1 MGENDHNP
9 PEINK
14 YRKIN
19 PQENLCQDI
28 YICSYNVRSLK
39 DESRM
44 IELESALKT
53 VKWDV
58 IGMSEIRREGYGI
71 EERDWCIFCYFGQTK
86 GHRGVGFLVKKAH
99 KNNIQKFTGF
109 SDRVALLNITI
120 YKTELSIIQVY
131 SPTESSSEE
140 NLEIFYSDVRK
151 AKESAGKNITIMGDF
166 NAKIGIPKVPIEPI
180 IGPYGLG
187 TSNERGERLTEFCLE
202 EELVVLNTLYKKKLS
217 QRWTWVSPN
226 NKTKNEIDY
235 LLTNKRDYFI
245 NFEVLRKITF
255 PSDHRLIRGT
265 LRIKSH
271 KKCRKKFSQTNS
283 LLNTEKEQQRF
294 LEMLEK
300 TLEGKAYINMSTQC
314 LYDHIETSIIESL
327 KQARTNQKLKKCF
340 KLSKETK
347 ELIRKR
353 HTLQLNN
360 NKSKEEKIEL
370 KSLYKTIT
378 KNIHKEYENYKLD
391 IYESWLQKTG
401 SIKSANKSL
410 RQCKMWIPKLSTSE
424 GSSENR
430 KDLVLLATNFYRKLY
445 KKRPSEDLSM
455 DRVSKELNV
464 ETEVKEF
471 SLMEI
476 VCGIRNLNNRKSPGP
491 DSIINEALKIGE
503 KIISGLITI
512 LFNRILK
519 ERKVP
524 EQWTVSEI
532 ILIYKK
538 GDPSDVSNYRPI
550 SLMAS
555 LYKLFSQCLL
565 ERIGS
570 KIDAKQP
577 IEQAGFRSKYST
589 IDHIHVLSQVIEKYK
604 EFNSPLYIAFVD
616 YRKAFDS
623 ISHASIKEALQ
634 YHEVETTYIDI
645 ISDIYENCKSKVKLE
660 RTGPTFKIERGVR
673 QGDPLSPKIFIAVL
687 ELILR
692 DSGWENKGIKI
703 DGKYLSHLRFAD
715 DIALLASTAEE
726 LNDMLRTLHLQSIKV
741 GLEINFDKTKVMT
754 NHILTSIQ
762 INGENVEYVND
773 YIYLGKQLSFRE
785 IDKEEVERRIG
796 SAWKRYWSL
805 KHILKSK
812 LSIKLKKKVLDSCVL
827 PCLTYGCQTWCLTEK
842 TANKISVCQRAMER
856 SVLNLKLSDKVKN
869 TEIRKRTQ
877 VTDAVIHTRKLKWKW
892 AGHLSRYEDGRW
904 TNRVTKWRGPS
915 TGKRRVGRPLK
926 RWADDIRAVA
936 GESWM
941 KEALDREK
949 WSSLEEAFTRT
960 GVPSN

>member
-1 MGENDHNP
+1 MEENDHNP
-9 PEINK
+9 PEVNK
-14 YRKIN
+14 RGKFN
-19 PQENLCQDI
+19 PHEKLCQDI

-58 IGMSEIRREGYGI
+58 IGMSEIRKDGYGI
-71 EERDWCIFCYFGQTK
+71 EERDWCIFYYFGQTK

-99 KNNIQKFTGF
+99 KKSIQKFTGF

-120 YKTELSIIQVY
+120 HDTELSIIQVY

-140 NLEIFYSDVRK
+140 NLELFYSDVRK
-151 AKESAGKNITIMGDF
+151 AKENSGQNIIIMGDF

-187 TSNERGERLTEFCLE
+187 SGNERGERLTEFCLE
-202 EELVVLNTLYKKKLS
+202 EELVILNTLYKKKLS
-217 QRWTWVSPN
+217 QRWTWMSPN
-226 NKTKNEIDY
+226 NTTKNEIDY

-245 NFEVLRKITF
+245 NFEVLRKITY

-265 LRIKSH
+265 LRIKSP
-271 KKCRKKFSQTNS
+271 KKCRKKFSQNNS
-283 LLNTEKEQQRF
+283 LLNTENEQLRF
-294 LEMLEK
+294 LKNLEK
-300 TLEGKAYINMSTQC
+300 TLEEVSYLNMSTQC
-314 LYDHIETSIIESL
+314 LYDYIEISIIESL
-327 KQARTNQKLKKCF
+327 KKARTNHKLKKCF
-340 KLSKETK
+340 KLSKEIR
-347 ELIRKR
+347 ELIKKR
-353 HTLQLNN
+353 HTLQLND
-360 NKSKEEKIEL
+360 NKSKKEKIEL

-378 KNIHKEYENYKLD
+378 KNIHREYKNYKLD

-401 SIKSANKSL
+401 SIKSANKSI
-410 RQCKMWIPKLSTSE
+410 RQCKMWIPKINTSE
-424 GSSENR
+424 GCSENR
-430 KDLVLLATNFYRKLY
+430 KDLVLLATNFYRDLY
-445 KKRPSEDLSM
+445 KKRPSEDVSI
-455 DRVSKELNV
+455 DRVSEELNFEAKV
-464 ETEVKEF
+464 EDF
-471 SLMEI
+471 SLTEI
-476 VCGIRNLNNRKSPGP
+476 VWGIRNLNNRKSPGP

-512 LFNRILK
+512 LFNKILK
-519 ERKVP
+519 EQKVP

-538 GDPSDVSNYRPI
+538 GDPSEVSNYRPI
-550 SLMAS
+550 SLMSS

-565 ERIGS
+565 KRIGS

-634 YHEVETTYIDI
+634 YHEVEKTYIDI
-645 ISDIYENCKSKVKLE
+645 ISNIYENCKSKVRLE

-673 QGDPLSPKIFIAVL
+673 QGDPVSPKIFIAVL
-687 ELILR
+687 ELILK
-692 DSGWENKGIKI
+692 DSSWKTRGIKI

-715 DIALLASTAEE
+715 DIALLANTAEE
-726 LNDMLRTLHLQSIKV
+726 LNDMLTTLHLQSIKV
-741 GLEINFDKTKVMT
+741 GLEINFDKTKVIT
-754 NHILTSIQ
+754 NNTLTPIQ
-762 INGENVEYVND
+762 INGQNVEYVND
-773 YIYLGKQLSFRE
+773 YLYLGKQLSFRE
-785 IDKEEVERRIG
+785 IDSEEVERRIG

-812 LSIKLKKKVLDSCVL
+812 LPIKLKKKVLDSCVL

-842 TANKISVCQRAMER
+842 TANKISICQRTMER
-856 SVLNLKLSDKVKN
+856 SILNLKLSDKVKN

-877 VTDAVIHTRKLKWKW
+877 VTDAIIHVRKLKWKW

-904 TNRVTKWRGPS
+904 TKRVTLWRGPS
-915 TGKRRVGRPLK
+915 KGKRRVGRPLK
-926 RWADDIRAVA
+926 RWVDDIQAVA

-941 KEALDREK
+941 KKAQDREK

-960 GVPSN
+960 GSL